1 MERIQVEFD
10 ALAERAI
17 PNFKPARKI
26 WPTSIRL
33 VLWLGMEAVVLA
45 LVALIDPRPD
55 LFAQLHNPAFLA
67 PISVFILGGVIA
79 AGLALRAAIP
89 GREPA
94 QIELILIALVAALAV
109 AAVFLVPDT
118 AVAPFWQFI
127 RAGSWCLGC
136 TLALAAMPWLV
147 LFWAVERGAPF
158 MLSTEGALIG
168 AAAFSFAFA
177 ASRLGCPID
186 DRLHILV
193 WHVLPVF
200 VATLLSVRAGAAW
213 LQRERASRIDTPRRF
228 HAL

>member
-67 PISVFILGGVIA
+67 PIGVFILGGAIA
-79 AGLALRAAIP
+79 AALALRAAIP
-89 GREPA
+89 GREPG
-94 QIELILIALVAALAV
+94 QIELILIALVGALAV

-136 TLALAAMPWLV
+136 TLALAAMPWLA

-200 VATLLSVRAGAAW
+200 VATLLSIRAGAAW
-213 LQRERASRIDTPRRF
+213 LQRERASRIDAPRRF

>member
-1 MERIQVEFD
+1 MESIQVEFD

-17 PNFKPARKI
+17 PNFEPARKI

-33 VLWLGMEAVVLA
+33 VMWLGIEAVVLA

-55 LFAQLHNPAFLA
+55 LFAQLHNPGFFA
-67 PISVFILGGVIA
+67 PIGVFILGGIIA

-94 QIELILIALVAALAV
+94 RIELVLIALLAPLAV
-109 AAVFLVPDT
+109 AAVFLVPVT
-118 AVAPFWQFI
+118 AVPPFWQFI

-136 TLALAAMPWLV
+136 TLALAAIPWLA

-158 MLSTEGALIG
+158 MLNTEGALIG

-186 DRLHILV
+186 NRLHILV
-193 WHVLPVF
+193 WHALPVF
-200 VATLLSVRAGAAW
+200 VATLLSIRAGAAW
-213 LQRERASRIDTPRRF
+213 LQRERASRIASPPRF

>member
-17 PNFKPARKI
+17 SNFEPARKI

-33 VLWLGMEAVVLA
+33 VMWLGMEAVVLG

-55 LFAQLHNPAFLA
+55 LLAQLHNPGFLA
-67 PISVFILGGVIA
+67 PIGVFILGGAIA

-94 QIELILIALVAALAV
+94 LSELILVALVAPLAV
-109 AAVFLVPDT
+109 AVVFLTPDT
-118 AVAPFWQFI
+118 ATVSFLQFI

-136 TLALAAMPWLV
+136 TLGLAAMPWLV

-158 MLSTEGALIG
+158 MLGTEGALVG

-200 VATLLSVRAGAAW
+200 VATLLSIRAGAAW
-213 LQRERASRIDTPRRF
+213 LQRERASRIDSPPRF